1 MFEVDSPPD
10 QTHHCGW
17 TTDCRFAA
25 RRTTASARRATGLAQ
40 PSLAARPATAL
51 DDGRT
56 CPTGR
61 PRQPQRTL
69 AHCVPR
75 RVPTLAQDTKS
86 QPKPGSVNQP
96 AGWTATSTA
105 RPAEVWKGARDA
117 LDCEEQQQRGAG
129 RKRQP
134 HWTEEVATATL
145 MAPLHSSSSRSDRAF
160 LGIGSPARITATE
173 PPWADPPQPAIS
185 SPVPETIRQEQD
197 SPRSSGGRSNFASHV
212 AVRWF
217 RRLNI

>member
-1 MFEVDSPPD
+1 MS
-10 QTHHCGW
+10 HW
-17 TTDCRFAA
+17 TSEAA
-25 RRTTASARRATGLAQ
+25 AADLS
-40 PSLAARPATAL
+40 SLCA
-51 DDGRT
+51 
-56 CPTGR
+56 
-61 PRQPQRTL
+61 
-69 AHCVPR
+69 R
-75 RVPTLAQDTKS
+75 RVPTLALDKAKS

-117 LDCEEQQQRGAG
+117 LDCEEQQQRGAE

-173 PPWADPPQPAIS
+173 PRCFSHFSPLRRHPQ
-185 SPVPETIRQEQD
+185 R
-197 SPRSSGGRSNFASHV
+197 
-212 AVRWF
+212 RWQMQQHEGNVINC
-217 RRLNI
+217 LNITIKRNIQRTQRTKP

>member
-1 MFEVDSPPD
+1 MQCAAPRRRASSSRPGAVSCGCK
-10 QTHHCGW
+10 TCHC
-17 TTDCRFAA
+17 A
-25 RRTTASARRATGLAQ
+25 RRQPYISRWTSEAAAVDLQPTVCPAVGPRWHWRAKKAKHKSAG
-40 PSLAARPATAL
+40 
-51 DDGRT
+51 
-56 CPTGR
+56 
-61 PRQPQRTL
+61 
-69 AHCVPR
+69 
-75 RVPTLAQDTKS
+75 
-86 QPKPGSVNQP
+86 NQP

-117 LDCEEQQQRGAG
+117 LDCEEQQQRGAE

-217 RRLNI
+217 RRPRYLNHQR